1 MVDRTIKEG
10 KFEFFVQGRINE
22 NMTVHYPVLLDMKK
36 YYNPAPSYQAL
47 GEEGEVRELIYLY
60 VELDELAIREGRT
73 ETKVVESPL
82 VVDAEGDAII
92 FEFSG
97 LSASCPA
104 ISCEGF
110 GESEEVLNQ
119 FRCKVNE
126 KLMVPACNGTH
137 KIVVIIMDNSGD
149 A

>member
-1 MVDRTIKEG
+1 MEPLPALDYQFLPG
-10 KFEFFVQGRINE
+10 L
-22 NMTVHYPVLLDMKK
+22 PV
-36 YYNPAPSYQAL
+36 
-47 GEEGEVRELIYLY
+47 V
-60 VELDELAIREGRT
+60 LAIPVKTTARL
-73 ETKVVESPL
+73 ESRSVDNQAIERRPL

-126 KLMVPACNGTH
+126 MLMVPACNGTH
-137 KIVVIIMDNSGD
+137 KIVVIITDNSGD